1 MKFNSFQMKKLII
14 ERAKI
19 YNLSDYKINCDKLD
33 KGQIIKKIMKI
44 YESQ

>member
-19 YNLSDYKINCDKLD
+19 YNLSDYKINCDKL
-33 KGQIIKKIMKI
+33 KRSNNKKIIKI